1 MTAPAGTAPL
11 PTAPPGTAPPPIL
24 ARPRRACCARCDRP
38 SVVCV
43 CSHITILP
51 SRTRVLLLQHPR
63 EHRVGVGTAR
73 LAHLALPSSTLR
85 VGLDFGGDPVVRA
98 ALAGAAPAYVLFP
111 GPAAIDVAELP
122 RGPARELAPEGA
134 LTLVVLDGTWSQARK
149 LLHLNPA
156 LAALPRVAFTPRH
169 LSDYRIRRQPAEHCV
184 STIEALAETL
194 TALEPDGGPFAR
206 LLDPFRAMVARQ
218 EWFAAE
224 VRSQRHRHPVRA
236 RRPSRREKLAARLA
250 EAWPRLVCI
259 QGEANAWPARTPAR
273 PEPEI
278 VHWLAHRPATG
289 ESFEAVVAPR
299 RALAPST
306 PKHIELPAARL
317 MAGGAVD
324 GWHGA
329 WSAFRR
335 PGDLFVQWG
344 HYYGDLAAQGG
355 LDLAGEALDLR
366 GEASQAL
373 RRRLGTVDE
382 CVSALASGPASVPFE
397 GRAGRRLAG
406 LIAALTALRA
416 VPVVQGGKM

>member
-1 MTAPAGTAPL
+1 VTAPL
-11 PTAPPGTAPPPIL
+11 ATAPLAIL
-24 ARPRRACCARCDRP
+24 AKPRRPCCARCDRP

-43 CSHITILP
+43 CSHVTILP
-51 SRTRVLLLQHPR
+51 SRTRILLLQHPR

-85 VGLDFGGDPVVRA
+85 VGLDFAGDPVVRA
-98 ALAGAAPAYVLFP
+98 ALAGASPTYVLFP
-111 GPAAIDVAELP
+111 GPAAIDVADLP
-122 RGPARELAPEGA
+122 RALAHESARGVP
-134 LTLVVLDGTWSQARK
+134 LTLVVIDGTWSQARK

-169 LSDYRIRRQPAEHCV
+169 PSDYRIRRQPAEHCV

-250 EAWPRLVCI
+250 EAWPRLVCV

-273 PEPEI
+273 PDSEI

-299 RALAPST
+299 QALAPST
-306 PKHIELPAARL
+306 PRHIELPAARL
-317 MAGGAVD
+317 MAGGAV
-324 GWHGA
+324 GEWQRA

-335 PGDLFVQWG
+335 PGDVFVQWG
-344 HYYGDLAAQGG
+344 HYYGELATGGG

-366 GEASQAL
+366 REASQAL

-382 CVSALASGPASVPFE
+382 CVSALDSGPAPPASAPFE
-397 GRAGRRLAG
+397 GRAGRRLAA
-406 LIAALTALRA
+406 LIAALAALRA
-416 VPVVQGGKM
+416 APVDAG